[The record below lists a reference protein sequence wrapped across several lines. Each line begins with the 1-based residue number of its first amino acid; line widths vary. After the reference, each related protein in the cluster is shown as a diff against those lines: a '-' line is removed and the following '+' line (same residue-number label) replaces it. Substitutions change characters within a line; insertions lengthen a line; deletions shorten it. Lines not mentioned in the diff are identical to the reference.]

1 MGLNLK
7 EIPTLS
13 AEELFGDKFQP
24 VPMESLITSETK
36 TNVKPVQEEK
46 ETKEKPTGSTAK
58 RKPYV
63 RKK

>member
-46 ETKEKPTGSTAK
+46 ETK
-58 RKPYV
+58 
-63 RKK
+63 